1 MIQAAHDAMPAIRD
15 VEQFRPRLFGIAYRM
30 LGSVTDAED
39 AVQETY
45 LRWQQVQLRDEVI
58 VAPEGWLV
66 AVLTRL
72 CIDQLRAART
82 TREAYVGPWL
92 PEPLV
97 SNARINVDEVVEI
110 EEAISLAFLIML
122 ERLSPVERAVFLL
135 HEVFGYAHAEI
146 AAIIGKSEAACRQHL
161 RRAKERIRLDRPKF
175 QASAEIG
182 ERLAAEFLRACTDG
196 DLPSLLTIL
205 TEDVELVADS
215 GGKVAA
221 PVRPIRGA
229 AAVARLLVAL
239 IRRAPRDWTIARVT
253 INGEPG
259 FVAYDKDGEPIA
271 AVALEVSESRVA
283 AIRLIRNP
291 DKLRVVPRP
300 ASPAP

>member
-15 VEQFRPRLFGIAYRM
+15 VEQYRPRLFGIAYRM

-39 AVQETY
+39 AVQEAY
-45 LRWQQVQLRDEVI
+45 LRWQQAQARDEVI
-58 VAPEGWLV
+58 VAPEGWLI

-82 TREAYVGPWL
+82 TREAYIGPWL

-97 SNARINVDEVVEI
+97 STAGKDVGEVVEMA
-110 EEAISLAFLIML
+110 EAISMAFLIML

-146 AAIIGKSEAACRQHL
+146 AGIVGKSEAACRQHL
-161 RRAKERIRLDRPKF
+161 RRAKERIRLDRPRF
-175 QASAEIG
+175 QTSAEIG

-196 DLPSLLTIL
+196 DLPGLLTIL
-205 TEDVELVADS
+205 TDDVELVADS
-215 GGKVAA
+215 GGKAAA
-221 PVRPIRGA
+221 PPRPIRGA
-229 AAVARLLVAL
+229 VAVARLLVSL
-239 IRRAPRDWTIARVT
+239 MRRAPRNWTITRVA
-253 INGEPG
+253 INGDPG
-259 FVAYDKDGEPIA
+259 FVAYDNDGEPIA
-271 AVALEVSESRVA
+271 AVALEMSESRVA

>member
-1 MIQAAHDAMPAIRD
+1 MTPAAHDDMQVIRD

-45 LRWQQVQLRDEVI
+45 LRWQQAQARDAVI

-66 AVLTRL
+66 AVVTRL

-82 TREAYVGPWL
+82 MREAYIGPWL

-97 SNARINVDEVVEI
+97 STAGKDVDEEVEI
-110 EEAISLAFLIML
+110 AEAISMAFLLLL
-122 ERLSPVERAVFLL
+122 ERLSPVERAVFVL

-146 AAIIGKSEAACRQHL
+146 AAVVGKSEAACRQHL
-161 RRAKERIRLDRPKF
+161 RRAKERIRLERPRF
-175 QASAEIG
+175 QTPAEIG

-196 DLPSLLTIL
+196 DLPGLLALL

-215 GGKVAA
+215 GGKVIA
-221 PVRPIRGA
+221 PPRPIRGA
-229 AAVARLLVAL
+229 VAVARLLVAL
-239 IRRAPRDWTIARVT
+239 VRRAPRDWTITRVT
-253 INGEPG
+253 INGDPG
-259 FVAYDKDGEPIA
+259 FVAYEEDGEPIV
-271 AVALEVSESRVA
+271 AVALEMSEIRIA

-300 ASPAP
+300 ASPAH